1 MTFIN
6 SETIRK
12 AYLGKHAQRL
22 LFLSSEQVADVYKD
36 RGICIPVSLSSTLQV
51 IAQGKGMS
59 LADIARALDIP
70 HQLVSQRTEKLL
82 KLDLIIKQADPNDG
96 RRSEY
101 HLTKL
106 GDAQAK
112 LLKQCMEDTALIYGD
127 LYDEIECDL
136 AQALLD
142 AIHALERTSLRHRF
156 LTKFNSARE
165 TS

>member
-1 MTFIN
+1 MTFVN

-12 AYLGKHAQRL
+12 AYLGKHAQNL

-36 RGICIPVSLSSTLQV
+36 RGITIPVRLSSTLQFISQQPGV
-51 IAQGKGMS
+51 A

-82 KLDLIIKQADPNDG
+82 KLGLAKKHPDPHDG

-101 HLTKL
+101 HLTEN
-106 GDAQAK
+106 GSAQAA
-112 LLKQCMEDTALIYGD
+112 LLKTCMEDTALIYGD
-127 LYDEIECDL
+127 LYDEIGCDL

-142 AIHALERTSLRHRF
+142 AIHALERTSLRTRF
-156 LTKFNSARE
+156 KDKFSPKE
-165 TS
+165 TL